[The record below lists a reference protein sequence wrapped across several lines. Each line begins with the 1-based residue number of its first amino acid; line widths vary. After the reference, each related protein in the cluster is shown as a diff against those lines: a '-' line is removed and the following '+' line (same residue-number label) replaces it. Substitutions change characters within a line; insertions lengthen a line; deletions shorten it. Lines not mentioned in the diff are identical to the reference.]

1 MLFFLFALVF
11 YCIPISI
18 VILGFR
24 WVLRK
29 EGKKRK
35 AKNFTKYAFIG
46 LLTCL
51 IGFSVALWISRRHV
65 LEFELGNKFAIVLI
79 ATEQEGFLDFPVE
92 FDMEITNL
100 NTAKNVE
107 FEFTS
112 SHGPTMQFC
121 TYPNFPSHIFI
132 HEMNRGSYMNWI
144 IDMSTATMET
154 DYGQNKY
161 PIENAESCVELTSF
175 FELRCV
181 FLSTN

>member
-1 MLFFLFALVF
+1 MLFFLFVLIF
-11 YCIPISI
+11 YCLPISI

-29 EGKKRK
+29 EGKEKK
-35 AKNFTKYAFIG
+35 AKNFTKYAFIV

-51 IGFSVALWISRRHV
+51 IGFSVADWISRRHV
-65 LEFELGNKFAIVLI
+65 IEFEIGDKYAIVLI

-92 FDMEITNL
+92 FSMEVQALHSENY
-100 NTAKNVE
+100 AE

-112 SHGPTMQFC
+112 SHGPAMQFC
-121 TYPNFPSHIFI
+121 TYPDFPSHIFI

-144 IDMSTATMET
+144 IDMSTATKKT

-161 PIENAESCVELTSF
+161 PIENAEYCVEMTSF
-175 FELRCV
+175 FEL
-181 FLSTN
+181 LTPE